1 MTHPLFLRQKVRAIR
16 LEEQLTIDQIA
27 ARLGLSRSTIYHWV
41 RDTPIA
47 ASGSGGAWPDAA
59 RRKGNKVMQSK
70 YRALREAAYR
80 EGLRSYDRLAARGP
94 NFRDFVCLY
103 IAEGYKRDRNI
114 VSICNSDPAVI
125 RICNAWILRLTGY
138 PLEYRVQHHADQRP
152 SELIRFWQASCTS
165 SRVSSEPI

>member
-41 RDTPIA
+41 RDMPITE
-47 ASGSGGAWPDAA
+47 SGSGGAWPDAA

-80 EGLRSYDRLAARGP
+80 EGLRRATT
-94 NFRDFVCLY
+94 
-103 IAEGYKRDRNI
+103 
-114 VSICNSDPAVI
+114 
-125 RICNAWILRLTGY
+125 AWR
-138 PLEYRVQHHADQRP
+138 HAGRT
-152 SELIRFWQASCTS
+152 SATS
-165 SRVSSEPI
+165 SASTSRRETSETETLSPSATRIPR